1 MQAAQSQGAFCLVH
15 CCTQIFSK
23 ERAFHVNTGTW
34 KCLGWEEKVNNLCPI
49 PTSSKSKTFPSNTC
63 VFNYK
68 EIQAL
73 LLSTRL
79 PSPITVLGFATMLTN
94 DTNFDTQRFVK
105 HPILSICI
113 GLPHSSDHR
122 GQDTVTI
129 EALFAIPPQPPLK
142 E

>member
-1 MQAAQSQGAFCLVH
+1 MSRMG
-15 CCTQIFSK
+15 
-23 ERAFHVNTGTW
+23 G
-34 KCLGWEEKVNNLCPI
+34 KVNNLCPI

-94 DTNFDTQRFVK
+94 DTNFDAQGFVK

-122 GQDTVTI
+122 GQDAVTI
-129 EALFAIPPQPPLK
+129 EALFAISPTPPLK